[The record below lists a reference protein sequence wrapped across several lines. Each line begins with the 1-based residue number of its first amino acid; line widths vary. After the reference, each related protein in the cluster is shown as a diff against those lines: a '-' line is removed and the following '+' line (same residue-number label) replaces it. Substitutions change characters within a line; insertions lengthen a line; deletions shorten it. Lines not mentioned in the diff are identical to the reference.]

1 MTDFLIQIFPYLIGL
16 LGVAASFYTIR
27 KTINNQR
34 EIKSIEIKKELR
46 TKLLD
51 DFIETYCELIKK
63 YDELYSTINDYYE
76 DIVNEDVKSLNH
88 RLLETFTQI
97 NYYTSKMEMLLTK
110 QTSEQVKIL
119 VRLKVILIL
128 VMKSNKKEIVKE
140 NGKEKLKVYKD
151 ELKEKQDGFLWMCS
165 AYVEKERTAIEN
177 LISEKSNNKFASWIK
192 KNLKEIKDYQP

>member
-88 RLLETFTQI
+88 RLLETSTARERI
-97 NYYTSKMEMLLTK
+97 KSP
-110 QTSEQVKIL
+110 
-119 VRLKVILIL
+119 VIFI
-128 VMKSNKKEIVKE
+128 
-140 NGKEKLKVYKD
+140 
-151 ELKEKQDGFLWMCS
+151 S
-165 AYVEKERTAIEN
+165 APKR
-177 LISEKSNNKFASWIK
+177 
-192 KNLKEIKDYQP
+192 